1 MVVFTL
7 ALFGTQF
14 GNSEDNKLIV
24 TLCLVGTS
32 QPGGHPGILC
42 HALMKEECV
51 VPHEL
56 EETSCGIKENKVMA
70 FYRRNFGMGTGVTAS
85 SGNR

>member
-32 QPGGHPGILC
+32 QPGGAILDMSC
-42 HALMKEECV
+42 THEGRMCGSTY
-51 VPHEL
+51 EL
-56 EETSCGIKENKVMA
+56 EETSWV
-70 FYRRNFGMGTGVTAS
+70 
-85 SGNR
+85 